1 MKRKLITWLLLLST
15 CTLYACGKGE
25 NPANDPAGQAGTE
38 QEPVIKEEQEA
49 ATEPQQEKLPET
61 EQAPAPTITDNGV
74 YENFTWDDNDLLIFG
89 LGGLEKFK
97 QQEPVVY
104 GYTEAEKYALL
115 KVEWDGTDD
124 FDAITQYTEA
134 FFELTTNVGGG
145 NYSKVYNNDLMI
157 YVADQSYATF
167 EDLCN
172 DQSWNT
178 EDGNNVDGFFI
189 QWYYP
194 YGDREVR
201 VTVDGEYNEK
211 HSYMGF
217 GLQIR

>member
-1 MKRKLITWLLLLST
+1 MNRKLITWLLLLST

-38 QEPVIKEEQEA
+38 QEPVIKEKQEA
-49 ATEPQQEKLPET
+49 ATKP
-61 EQAPAPTITDNGV
+61 
-74 YENFTWDDNDLLIFG
+74 
-89 LGGLEKFK
+89 

-115 KVEWDGTDD
+115 KAEWDGTDD
-124 FDAITQYTEA
+124 FDAITQYTET
-134 FFELTTNVGGG
+134 FFELTANVGGG

-167 EDLCN
+167 EDLRN

-178 EDGNNVDGFFI
+178 EDGNNVDGFSMFRNM
-189 QWYYP
+189 
-194 YGDREVR
+194 G
-201 VTVDGEYNEK
+201 NEQNPI
-211 HSYMGF
+211 F
-217 GLQIR
+217 VGLNPLDKKRKG